1 MNKFE
6 KNFLTLLSEADL
18 EDLEKDAFA
27 DTLDD
32 DTNSDDFDIDVE
44 SPDKGID
51 NTAMKVSQAHAQH
64 AAEMK
69 TELTGWVSE
78 MDSFLSKLNG
88 ESNSIQSALA
98 NAEADTL
105 FDRMKQSEQ
114 RKITCVATE
123 LASLTESFRGYLSQ
137 TNNPSFRHV

>member
-18 EDLEKDAFA
+18 EDLEKDAFE

-32 DTNSDDFDIDVE
+32 DTSSADFDID
-44 SPDKGID
+44 ID
-51 NTAMKVSQAHAQH
+51 ASDDGNDNAAANAARAHAQL
-64 AAEMK
+64 AAQMK
-69 TELTGWVSE
+69 DQLTGWVSE

-98 NAEADTL
+98 NAEPDTI

-114 RKITCVATE
+114 RKITRVATE

-137 TNNPSFRHV
+137 TDNPSFRYV

>member
-6 KNFLTLLSEADL
+6 KNFLTLLGEADL
-18 EDLEKDAFA
+18 EDLEKDAFE

-32 DTNSDDFDIDVE
+32 DTSSADFDID
-44 SPDKGID
+44 ID
-51 NTAMKVSQAHAQH
+51 ASGDGNDNAAANAARAHAQH
-64 AAEMK
+64 AAQMK
-69 TELTGWVSE
+69 DQLTGWVSE

-98 NAEADTL
+98 NAEADTI

-114 RKITCVATE
+114 RKITRVATE

-137 TNNPSFRHV
+137 TDNPSFRYV

>member
-18 EDLEKDAFA
+18 EDLEKDAFE

-32 DTNSDDFDIDVE
+32 DTSSADFDID
-44 SPDKGID
+44 ID
-51 NTAMKVSQAHAQH
+51 ASDDGNDNAAANAARAHAQH
-64 AAEMK
+64 AAQMK
-69 TELTGWVSE
+69 DQLAGWVSE
-78 MDSFLSKLNG
+78 MDSFLTKLNG

-98 NAEADTL
+98 NAEADTI

-114 RKITCVATE
+114 RKITRVATE

-137 TNNPSFRHV
+137 TDNPSFRYV

>member
-18 EDLEKDAFA
+18 EDLEKDAFE

-32 DTNSDDFDIDVE
+32 DTSSADFDID
-44 SPDKGID
+44 ID
-51 NTAMKVSQAHAQH
+51 ASDDGSDNAAANVARAHAQH
-64 AAEMK
+64 AAQMK
-69 TELTGWVSE
+69 NQLTGWVSE

-88 ESNSIQSALA
+88 ESNSIQSVLA
-98 NAEADTL
+98 NAEADTI

-114 RKITCVATE
+114 RKITRVATE

-137 TNNPSFRHV
+137 TDNPSFRHV